1 MIFKNYQWKLL
12 LKVVLL
18 FAVLVF
24 TAYVVVRGNYSLL
37 IICLPVIAGQLWDM
51 VRFLRKSQDEL
62 DEFVESVHYRDF
74 SRHFDVSHA
83 PAEIQPLRKGFNEIN
98 SAIKVIS
105 RERETQYQ
113 YLQKSL
119 NWLIPASSPMKRV
132 RAPLPG

>member
-83 PAEIQPLRKGFNEIN
+83 PAEIHRAENAFI
-98 SAIKVIS
+98 IKTGPS
-105 RERETQYQ
+105 
-113 YLQKSL
+113 K
-119 NWLIPASSPMKRV
+119 
-132 RAPLPG
+132 